1 MLTIEN
7 YKKLDG
13 WKHNSKDFRIGPVY
27 ETQILYSFN
36 VLYNST
42 PYIIKIFRE
51 PNVAKHYRISLRDGM
66 GMTEYGHKSIAKHL
80 IEIDK
85 IIDGFETLI
94 VYNKPK
100 AQTQRYNNIRIC

>member
-1 MLTIEN
+1 MLTIKN

-13 WKHNSKDFRIGPVY
+13 WKHNSKDFRIASVY
-27 ETQILYSFN
+27 ETQILYSFD

-51 PNVAKHYRISLRDGM
+51 ANVAKHYKISLRDGSD
-66 GMTEYGHKSIAKHL
+66 MTEYGYKWIAKNL

-85 IIDGFETLI
+85 LIDGFEMLI
-94 VYNKPK
+94 IHK
-100 AQTQRYNNIRIC
+100 QRLR